1 VGAKRLRAAAAL
13 AAIAVPLAV
22 SAGLAP
28 EHSPLHL
35 RVAGLAVTPSA
46 VDVGTT
52 VLLAAQTKTARCT
65 LGPNPDR
72 ACSPGAYYSRLTKRR
87 ICSETFRTSDI
98 RHVTDGTKHA
108 VEIAYGLAPKGY
120 GSTLEIDHIVSLE
133 LGGSNNIANLFPEK
147 ANADPAGYH
156 VKDKL
161 ENKLHDLVCDGK
173 GQLRATQR
181 KIASDWQALYK
192 SVFGV
197 APSG

>member
-1 VGAKRLRAAAAL
+1 M
-13 AAIAVPLAV
+13 

-72 ACSPGAYYSRLTKRR
+72 TCSPGAYYSRLTKRR

-133 LGGSNNIANLFPEK
+133 LGGSNAAANLYPE
-147 ANADPAGYH
+147 AAAPEPGYH
-156 VKDKL
+156 EKDRL
-161 ENKLHDLVCDGK
+161 ENRLHRLVCA
-173 GQLRATQR
+173 GQLPLGSVQRA
-181 KIASDWQALYK
+181 IAVDWVALYAK
-192 SVFGV
+192 VYGTN
-197 APSG
+197 P

>member
-1 VGAKRLRAAAAL
+1 M
-13 AAIAVPLAV
+13 

-133 LGGSNNIANLFPEK
+133 LGGSNEIANLFPER
-147 ANADPAGYH
+147 ANAHPGYH
-156 VKDKL
+156 AKDKL
-161 ENKLHDLVCDGK
+161 ENRLHDLVCEGTMR
-173 GQLRATQR
+173 LRDVQR
-181 KIASDWQALYK
+181 QIASNWQTLYK
-192 SVFGV
+192 LVFGT
-197 APSG
+197 PPG

>member
-13 AAIAVPLAV
+13 AAIVVPLAV

-87 ICSETFRTSDI
+87 ICSEIFLTSDI

-133 LGGSNNIANLFPEK
+133 LGGSNEIANLFPER
-147 ANADPAGYH
+147 ANAHPGYH
-156 VKDKL
+156 AKDKL
-161 ENKLHDLVCDGK
+161 ENRLHDLVCEGTMH
-173 GQLRATQR
+173 LRDVQR
-181 KIASDWQALYK
+181 QIASNWQTLYK
-192 SVFGV
+192 RVFGT
-197 APSG
+197 APG